1 MTFDADFSRAADL
14 YARLGDIQPNAA
26 TYSRRVVIMLLD
38 VSASMSFTVADERG
52 AGRPRRRIDLLNEQL
67 HRWLPSVREEGRGQ
81 LRDVEMAV
89 ITFSGRGV
97 HPVTGDASR
106 PRDQWHEDG
115 GVFVR
120 SADLDLGELEA
131 FGTTPMVTAINL
143 ALDLSDARTRY
154 LARQNLQTGQVR
166 ILMFGDGG
174 SYDKDLPSDAWR
186 TAAQR
191 IDALRDQRRVQFFAF
206 GAPGADESV
215 LRALAGNEGYVP
227 LVDFDF
233 ERLLDLILRATSA
246 DDPFEAIREQFGWEE
261 PGT

>member
-1 MTFDADFSRAADL
+1 MTFDPDFSRTSDL
-14 YARLGDIQPNAA
+14 YASLGDIQPNVA
-26 TYSRRVVIMLLD
+26 TYSRRLVIMLFD
-38 VSASMSFTVADERG
+38 VSASMSFTVADERDSG
-52 AGRPRRRIDLLNEQL
+52 HPRRRIDLLNEQL
-67 HRWLPSVREEGRGQ
+67 RRWLPTVREEGRGQ

-97 HPVTGDASR
+97 RVVTGDASR

-120 SADLDLGELEA
+120 AADLDLDDLEA

-143 ALDLSDARTRY
+143 ALDLADARARY
-154 LARQNLQTGQVR
+154 LASQNLQTGQVR

-174 SYDKDLPSDAWR
+174 SYDKDLPIDAWR
-186 TAAQR
+186 TAARR
-191 IDALRDQRRVQFFAF
+191 IAALREQRRVQFFAF

-215 LRALAGNEGYVP
+215 LRALADDEGYVP

-233 ERLLDLILRATSA
+233 EKLLELILRASSA

-261 PGT
+261 PGI